1 MHLGLALFATD
12 QTNDI
17 RDAARAAEDGGFESL
32 FVAEHT
38 HIPTSRRS
46 PYPLGGELPE
56 EYSHTLD
63 PFVSLAAAAAVTERL
78 KIGTGICLVTE
89 RDPVVLAK
97 EVASLDLI
105 SGGRFL
111 FGVGAGWNAEEMADH
126 GVAFEQRWDVLR
138 DRVKL
143 MQALWTNDIASYD
156 GEHARVAPSWQWPKP
171 VQDPMPVLIGGGGS
185 RPMRHAVEYATGW
198 MPMPSAQKFGER
210 LAALAE
216 IAAEAGKPVP
226 SVTLHAVRPDA
237 GVLAHYAAMGVERAV
252 LILPP
257 SPDVR
262 AIVREWAGLVAAGG

>member
-12 QTNDI
+12 QTTDI
-17 RDAARAAEDGGFESL
+17 RDVARAAEDAGFESL

-38 HIPTSRRS
+38 HIPTSRTS
-46 PYPLGGELPE
+46 AYPMGGELPA

-78 KIGTGICLVTE
+78 KVGTGICLVTE
-89 RDPVVLAK
+89 RDPIVLAK

-105 SGGRFL
+105 SAGRFL

-126 GVAFEQRWDVLR
+126 RVTFEQRWDVLR

-143 MQALWTNDIASYD
+143 MQALWRDDVASYD
-156 GEHARVAPSWQWPKP
+156 GPHAQLAPSWQWPKP
-171 VQDPMPVLIGGGGS
+171 VQDPMPVLIGGGGK

-198 MPMPSAQKFGER
+198 LPMPSQRKFSER
-210 LAALAE
+210 LAELAD

-237 GVLAHYAAMGVERAV
+237 GVLAHYASMGIERAV

-257 SPDVR
+257 VADVLPV
-262 AIVREWAGLVAAGG
+262 VRELAGLVTT